1 MNARNTEKKSPQ
13 QQRSHAGRSHAG
25 PSYDHTRYG
34 EEPAYSHNQDKHIAE
49 GSDNKNTNTAG
60 IYDIE
65 MENID
70 NIDINDTKADLNEGN
85 DDDTNSRF
93 AGKGI
98 MKSGSNEPYDMRQY
112 ESGNLREYD
121 DRMERNSFARH
132 YPGAGRLDNL
142 LQDNDSGR
150 NEGVDDGD
158 EVVDDRRDEE
168 FRKYLESVK
177 DPEIVDEI
185 ADDDAPL
192 TSKFKVRFI
201 D

>member
-34 EEPAYSHNQDKHIAE
+34 EEPSYSPNKDSYIAE

-70 NIDINDTKADLNEGN
+70 KIDINDVKADLNEGN
-85 DDDTNSRF
+85 DDDTNRRF

-98 MKSGSNEPYDMRQY
+98 MKLGSNEPYDMRQY